1 MSTLKNF
8 PKTLRLLKGFSFR
21 TKTKKENDSKNE
33 LTNPRF
39 EISKRRILSRKKQCR
54 VHSCFK
60 CIQKKMKNF
69 LFKKGIVILAFESP
83 IVNLKL

>member
-8 PKTLRLLKGFSFR
+8 PKTLRLLNGFSFR

-39 EISKRRILSRKKQCR
+39 EISKNDPLA
-54 VHSCFK
+54 
-60 CIQKKMKNF
+60 QKTVPSSL
-69 LFKKGIVILAFESP
+69 LFQMYSKENEELFI
-83 IVNLKL
+83 

>member
-21 TKTKKENDSKNE
+21 TKTEKENDSNNE

-39 EISKRRILSRKKQCR
+39 EISKNDPLA
-54 VHSCFK
+54 
-60 CIQKKMKNF
+60 QKIVPSSL
-69 LFKKGIVILAFESP
+69 LFQMYSKENEELFI
-83 IVNLKL
+83 

>member
-39 EISKRRILSRKKQCR
+39 EISKNDPLA
-54 VHSCFK
+54 
-60 CIQKKMKNF
+60 QKTVPSSL
-69 LFKKGIVILAFESP
+69 LFQMYSKENEELFI
-83 IVNLKL
+83 